1 MASSADCRNRSASFM
16 TVSCLGVTL
25 VASLPT
31 KPLPTGRGCL
41 CKICSLAQYS
51 IRNEG
56 PPYRLKATA
65 TRQRGPPTETA
76 YLNFTTAVSMC

>member
-1 MASSADCRNRSASFM
+1 M
-16 TVSCLGVTL
+16 TVSCLGDTL
-25 VASLPT
+25 VASLPSEPLPT
-31 KPLPTGRGCL
+31 KTLPTGRGCL